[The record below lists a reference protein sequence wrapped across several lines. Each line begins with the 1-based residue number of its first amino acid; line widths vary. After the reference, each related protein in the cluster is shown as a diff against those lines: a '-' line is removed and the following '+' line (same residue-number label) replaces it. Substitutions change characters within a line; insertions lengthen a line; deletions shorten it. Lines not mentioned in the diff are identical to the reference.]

1 MTYLLESNADAN
13 ARDRFDGTAL
23 HDSIRHRA
31 PEAVNSA
38 LKKAGCQLLGMDTAI
53 ALCEASAL
61 GDLPAIRTLV
71 ENGVEPNLGDYD
83 GLSPSLPPC
92 LSLPPSHPPTLL
104 PVATKES
111 SN

>member
-1 MTYLLESNADAN
+1 MVIFLLDSNADAN

-53 ALCEASAL
+53 ALCEASAS
-61 GDLPAIRTLV
+61 GDLAAIRTLV
-71 ENGVEPNLGDYD
+71 ENGVQPNLGDYD
-83 GLSPSLPPC
+83 GKPLRVSFFVVCISSATASWLI
-92 LSLPPSHPPTLL
+92 
-104 PVATKES
+104 VAGE
-111 SN
+111 